1 MKLLHFNK
9 SVGYIVTTVLSL
21 CFLCACY
28 FFIYLPANERRIEE
42 QRFRTLQ
49 NIDRNI
55 HEKIENSVSLLNNI
69 ISADRNANTKAYI
82 DNFSKEKF
90 MLSVPDREVNAY
102 KNKAGKNVDSL
113 VKVVVNDSIS
123 QVTIDLQK
131 MSSKDS
137 AVLRG
142 SLKFS
147 FMQFI
152 EYMLPDAVF
161 DEYIIFSKGKTV
173 FQSFP
178 SGISILKEDSLIK
191 IKQGLGGSLVKNIN
205 SGGKEYKFFLHEV
218 NFGGE
223 NRWIL
228 GGMLSTSRF
237 YKERSQLPAGIIML
251 LIIVVVGMIVIFPWI
266 KLYQMGSKDR
276 LTLADGAST
285 ILVSMILMSLLF
297 LCLFKYNKFIR
308 IGASPDSKRTLASQI
323 NKNFYNETRRQYE
336 FLKYYDS
343 LRNKHNIQSD
353 IVNLKKESI
362 AYRDNSNVGTNTKSG
377 ITIKSLQDSLK
388 NWNDVADIKQLYW
401 LNSTGQE
408 KFNWTEE
415 ANNAPHSNFSSRN
428 YFKSIKENN
437 AYYLDGD
444 STKKYF
450 LDQVISWTTGVF
462 TSIIS
467 MRSKDPDVYVAASS
481 FSMSSVDNTLLPAGY
496 SFAIIDNN
504 GKVLYHSMKARNLNE
519 NVKSEFYDS
528 ASITSCI
535 NFRLESE
542 FITDY
547 YSKTYSVLVTPME
560 NLPYNIIIFS
570 DKSFQETRDIEVY
583 SFTFSMLLVLF
594 VYIVL
599 QLGITFLVSSRRSFF
614 KKQLFDTSWI
624 GPKDF
629 RHKEYLLSSAL
640 NLLIIIIL
648 VSCFPRTTF
657 LQFLFLLLFAIIFI
671 SLFFN
676 KLLAKR
682 YLRINKIN
690 NYRYKMYA
698 VKLLLVLLVIHYFI
712 ASCVLDNI
720 IPITIIELAVISM
733 GILFILYAN
742 SLSTGIRKLLP
753 AKWKYINSFSLMVL
767 STLIITSGIPVAFFY
782 ISSYNFEQNLSIR
795 YKQTDYANRLLE
807 KPKLNLSFSNNG
819 PSYNTTGLY
828 YDSSYISEFPT
839 VIPETGIHKN
849 ESMTIE
855 KEKSLQLLSAFRLLM
870 SDKAVKTDKLSVG
883 GAADNSVTYHPGFF
897 DTHPDSGINTYRQTG
912 IKGRYLQLKS
922 YAINYKIPA
931 VFVKKNFFYYW
942 IWLIAALVIF
952 YFVILNI
959 VKKLFC
965 LNLPNLDIWKE
976 LDDKILTDNKL
987 NKFLFVIGLP
997 GAGKVHTI
1005 LEKLKHKVINCNGE
1019 ELIFN
1024 KANPEDNN
1032 VLLADLINIPDKGSE
1047 IGNDESWIEFTE
1059 ETINPKYKV
1068 VIFNHFEYN
1077 IQDDFTNLAK
1087 LDMLEQLML
1096 KSQCKVIILSTIH
1109 PINFLDSLN
1118 ENSISNKRS
1127 DVSDKK
1133 NEASEKSGHDLE
1145 RWHVLLGHYRIAIMP
1160 ITKQVNNHKDFSNQ
1174 LLRSETNYTHFLHDM
1189 QDVTLKIAHEIK
1201 VRNSD
1206 KKTDGLALKL
1216 QITAHYFYMYIW
1228 QSLTKEEKFLLY
1240 DLAEDNLVNSYDD
1253 YNLTILIAKGVI
1265 INSNGSPHLFN
1276 RGFRN
1281 FILTAIGSTEAMK
1294 IKERI
1299 KENGNWGNLRTP
1311 LIIVI
1316 LAILAFLLISQQEAY
1331 SKLLTY
1337 VAALSA
1343 GIPLVLKILSLFD
1356 KNAPK
1361 TGS

>member
-1 MKLLHFNK
+1 MKIIHFNK
-9 SVGYIVTTVLSL
+9 SVGYIVTTVLCL

-69 ISADRNANTKAYI
+69 ISADQNSNLKAYI
-82 DNFSKEKF
+82 NNFSKEKF
-90 MLSVPDREVNAY
+90 ILSVPAREKNAY
-102 KNKAGKNVDSL
+102 KNKPGKNVDSL
-113 VKVVVNDSIS
+113 VKVIVNDSIS

-147 FMQFI
+147 FTQFI
-152 EYMLPDAVF
+152 EYLLPDAVF

-178 SGISILKEDSLIK
+178 SGISVLKEDSLIK
-191 IKQGLGGSLVKNIN
+191 INPGLGGSLIKNIN

-218 NFGGE
+218 NFGGD

-228 GGMLSTSRF
+228 GGLLSYSRY

-323 NKNFYNETRRQYE
+323 NKAFYNETRRHYE
-336 FLKYYDS
+336 FLRHTDS
-343 LRNKHNIQSD
+343 LRKENNINSN
-353 IVNLKKESI
+353 IVNLKNKSI
-362 AYRDNSNVGTNTKSG
+362 AYSDNAPVGTNRKSG
-377 ITIKSLQDSLK
+377 ITIKSLRDSLK
-388 NWNDVADIKQLYW
+388 NYKDVKNIKQLFW
-401 LNSTGQE
+401 LDSTGQE
-408 KFNWTEE
+408 KYNWTEE
-415 ANNAPHSNFSSRN
+415 ANNAPQSNFNSRN
-428 YFKSIKENN
+428 YFKNIKEDN

-444 STKKYF
+444 STRKYF
-450 LDQVISWTTGVF
+450 LDQVVSWTTGVF
-462 TSIIS
+462 TSIITI
-467 MRSKDPDVYVAASS
+467 RSKDPDVYVAATS
-481 FSMSSVDNTLLPAGY
+481 FSMSSVENTLLPAGY

-528 ASITSCI
+528 ATITNCI
-535 NFRLESE
+535 NSRLENE

-547 YSKTYSVLVTPME
+547 YSKTYSILVTPME
-560 NLPYNIIIFS
+560 NLPYSIIIFS
-570 DKSFQETRDIEVY
+570 DKSYQEIRDIEVY
-583 SFTFSMLLVLF
+583 SFTFTMLLVLF

-629 RHKEYLLSSAL
+629 RHKEYLLSSML
-640 NLLIIIIL
+640 NLLIIIMLIFF
-648 VSCFPRTTF
+648 FPRTTF

-676 KLLAKR
+676 RLLAKR
-682 YLRINKIN
+682 YLKVNKIN
-690 NYRYKMYA
+690 NYKYKMYA
-698 VKLLLVLLVIHYFI
+698 VKLLAVLLVIHYFI
-712 ASCVLDNI
+712 ASCLLENMI
-720 IPITIIELAVISM
+720 LITVIELTAIGLGIIFIS
-733 GILFILYAN
+733 YAN
-742 SLSTGIRKLLP
+742 SLSTNIRNVLP
-753 AKWKYINSFSLMVL
+753 AKWKYTHIFSLMVVT
-767 STLIITSGIPVAFFY
+767 TLIITSGIPVAFFY
-782 ISSYNFEQNLSIR
+782 FSSYNYEQNLSIR

-807 KPKLNLSFSNNG
+807 QPRLNLSLSNNQ
-819 PSYNTTGLY
+819 PSYDTTGLY

-839 VIPETGIHKN
+839 VIAETNMHKN
-849 ESMTIE
+849 ESLTIE
-855 KEKSLQLLSAFRLLM
+855 KEYSLKLLGAFRLLM
-870 SDKAVKTDKLSVG
+870 SDKAVKTDKLSVSG
-883 GAADNSVTYHPGFF
+883 STDNSVIYYPEFF
-897 DTHPDSGINTYRQTG
+897 DAHSDSGVYTYRQTG
-912 IKGRYLQLKS
+912 IKNRYLQLRS
-922 YAINYKIPA
+922 FPLNYKIP
-931 VFVKKNFFYYW
+931 VFFLKKNFFYYW
-942 IWLIAALVIF
+942 IWMIAALVIF

-997 GAGKVHTI
+997 GAGKVHTL
-1005 LEKLKHKVINCNGE
+1005 LEKLKHKMINCNGE

-1024 KANPEDNN
+1024 KANPERNN

-1047 IGNDESWIEFTE
+1047 IGNDKSWIEFTE
-1059 ETINPKYKV
+1059 ETVKPKYKV

-1087 LDMLEQLML
+1087 LDMLEQVML
-1096 KSQCKVIILSTIH
+1096 KSQCKIIILSTIH

-1118 ENSISNKRS
+1118 ENNISNKKA
-1127 DVSDKK
+1127 DASDKK

-1160 ITKQVNNHKDFSNQ
+1160 ITEQAYNHKALSNQ

-1189 QDVTLKIAHEIK
+1189 QDVTLKIAHDIK
-1201 VRNSD
+1201 VHNSD
-1206 KKTDGLALKL
+1206 KKTDELALKL

-1281 FILTAIGSTEAMK
+1281 FILTAIGNTEAMK
-1294 IKERI
+1294 IKDRI

-1356 KNAPK
+1356 KNASK

>member
-1 MKLLHFNK
+1 
-9 SVGYIVTTVLSL
+9 
-21 CFLCACY
+21 
-28 FFIYLPANERRIEE
+28 
-42 QRFRTLQ
+42 
-49 NIDRNI
+49 
-55 HEKIENSVSLLNNI
+55 
-69 ISADRNANTKAYI
+69 
-82 DNFSKEKF
+82 
-90 MLSVPDREVNAY
+90 
-102 KNKAGKNVDSL
+102 
-113 VKVVVNDSIS
+113 
-123 QVTIDLQK
+123 
-131 MSSKDS
+131 
-137 AVLRG
+137 
-142 SLKFS
+142 
-147 FMQFI
+147 
-152 EYMLPDAVF
+152 
-161 DEYIIFSKGKTV
+161 
-173 FQSFP
+173 
-178 SGISILKEDSLIK
+178 
-191 IKQGLGGSLVKNIN
+191 
-205 SGGKEYKFFLHEV
+205 
-218 NFGGE
+218 
-223 NRWIL
+223 
-228 GGMLSTSRF
+228 
-237 YKERSQLPAGIIML
+237 ML

-308 IGASPDSKRTLASQI
+308 IGASPDSKRTVASQI
-323 NKNFYNETRRQYE
+323 NKNFYNETRRRYE
-336 FLKYYDS
+336 FLKHYDS
-343 LRNKHNIQSD
+343 LRNRHNIQSD
-353 IVNLKKESI
+353 IVNFKKESI
-362 AYRDNSNVGTNTKSG
+362 AYRDNSKVGTNTKSG
-377 ITIKSLQDSLK
+377 IKIKSLQDSLK

-401 LNSTGQE
+401 LDSTGQE
-408 KFNWTEE
+408 KYNWTEE
-415 ANNAPHSNFSSRN
+415 ANNAPHSNFISRN

-437 AYYLDGD
+437 TYYLDGD
-444 STKKYF
+444 STRKYF

-467 MRSKDPDVYVAASS
+467 IRSKGLDVYVAASS

-535 NFRLESE
+535 NFRLENE

-640 NLLIIIIL
+640 NMLIIIMLIFF
-648 VSCFPRTTF
+648 FPRTTF

-676 KLLAKR
+676 RLLAKR

-698 VKLLLVLLVIHYFI
+698 VKLLLILLVIHYFI
-712 ASCVLDNI
+712 ASCV
-720 IPITIIELAVISM
+720 M
-733 GILFILYAN
+733 
-742 SLSTGIRKLLP
+742 
-753 AKWKYINSFSLMVL
+753 
-767 STLIITSGIPVAFFY
+767 
-782 ISSYNFEQNLSIR
+782 
-795 YKQTDYANRLLE
+795 
-807 KPKLNLSFSNNG
+807 LN
-819 PSYNTTGLY
+819 
-828 YDSSYISEFPT
+828 
-839 VIPETGIHKN
+839 
-849 ESMTIE
+849 
-855 KEKSLQLLSAFRLLM
+855 
-870 SDKAVKTDKLSVG
+870 
-883 GAADNSVTYHPGFF
+883 
-897 DTHPDSGINTYRQTG
+897 
-912 IKGRYLQLKS
+912 
-922 YAINYKIPA
+922 
-931 VFVKKNFFYYW
+931 
-942 IWLIAALVIF
+942 
-952 YFVILNI
+952 
-959 VKKLFC
+959 
-965 LNLPNLDIWKE
+965 
-976 LDDKILTDNKL
+976 
-987 NKFLFVIGLP
+987 
-997 GAGKVHTI
+997 
-1005 LEKLKHKVINCNGE
+1005 
-1019 ELIFN
+1019 
-1024 KANPEDNN
+1024 
-1032 VLLADLINIPDKGSE
+1032 
-1047 IGNDESWIEFTE
+1047 
-1059 ETINPKYKV
+1059 
-1068 VIFNHFEYN
+1068 
-1077 IQDDFTNLAK
+1077 
-1087 LDMLEQLML
+1087 
-1096 KSQCKVIILSTIH
+1096 SQCKVIILSTIH

-1118 ENSISNKRS
+1118 ENNISNKRT

-1160 ITKQVNNHKDFSNQ
+1160 ITEQADNHKDLSNQ

-1189 QDVTLKIAHEIK
+1189 QNVTLKIAHDIK

-1206 KKTDGLALKL
+1206 KKTDELALKL

-1265 INSNGSPHLFN
+1265 INANGSPHLFN

-1294 IKERI
+1294 IKDRI

-1316 LAILAFLLISQQEAY
+1316 LALLAFLLISQQEAY

-1356 KNAPK
+1356 KNASK